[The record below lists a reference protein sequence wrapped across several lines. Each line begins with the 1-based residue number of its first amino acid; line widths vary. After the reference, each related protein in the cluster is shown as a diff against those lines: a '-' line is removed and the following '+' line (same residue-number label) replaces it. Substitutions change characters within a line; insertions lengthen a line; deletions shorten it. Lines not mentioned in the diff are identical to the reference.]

1 MTGFQNCAAERL
13 AKLPSYLF
21 VEIDRKKREAKIAG
35 RDVIDFGVGDPDCPT
50 PSFIIERMAQAIA
63 EPASHR
69 YSSSLGEITLREAF
83 ARFFQKR
90 YGVSLDP
97 QTEVL
102 VLLGAKEGIAH
113 LATAILN
120 PGDVAMVPEPGYPV
134 YESGTVLADGKCH
147 TMALEAARQ
156 WLPDLG
162 AISGEVRQSAKI
174 LWLNYPN
181 NPTGAIAPLSFFEEA
196 VTFAREYRILIAQ
209 DAAYNELY
217 FEDPPPSILQVDGAK
232 EVAVEFHS
240 LSKTFNMTG
249 WRIGFAVGNAQ
260 VLAALA
266 KVKSNI
272 DSGAFAAVQAAGVA
286 ALEGFE
292 RSEIVEQRKTYQRRR
307 DLLVNGLRAA
317 GWSVSTPKASI
328 YLWVAC
334 PGDMTSNQL
343 AGRLL
348 DEADVVTIPGAG
360 FGPAGEGYVR
370 FALTVTEDRTREAV
384 GRIANISW

>member
-1 MTGFQNCAAERL
+1 MNGLSNCSADRL
-13 AKLPSYLF
+13 SKLPHYLF
-21 VEIDRKKREAKIAG
+21 VEIDRKKREAKLAG

-50 PSFIIERMAQAIA
+50 PSFIVERMAEAIA
-63 EPASHR
+63 DPDFHR
-69 YSSSLGEITLREAF
+69 YSSSLGEIFLREAF
-83 ARFFQKR
+83 ATFFQKR
-90 YGVSLDP
+90 YGVALNP
-97 QTEVL
+97 ETEVL

-113 LATAILN
+113 LPTAVLN
-120 PGDVAMVPEPGYPV
+120 PNDVAIVPEPGYPV
-134 YESGTVLADGKCH
+134 YESGAVLADGACH
-147 TMALEAARQ
+147 VLPLDCAGG

-162 AISGEVRQSAKI
+162 AIPDEVRRRAKI

-196 VTFAREYRILIAQ
+196 VAFGREYNILIAQ

-217 FEDPPPSILQVDGAK
+217 FGDPPPSILQIDGAK
-232 EVAVEFHS
+232 EVSVEFHS

-249 WRIGFAVGNAQ
+249 WRIGFAVGHAP

-266 KVKSNI
+266 KVKSHI

-292 RSEIVEQRKTYQRRR
+292 RSEIVDQRKIYQRRR

-317 GWSVSTPKASI
+317 GWAVSSPQASI

-334 PGDMTSNQL
+334 PNAMTSNDL
-343 AGRLL
+343 ASRLL
-348 DEADVVTIPGAG
+348 DEASVVTIPGAG

-370 FALTVTEDRTREAV
+370 FALTVPEDRTREAV
-384 GRIANISW
+384 ERIANISW